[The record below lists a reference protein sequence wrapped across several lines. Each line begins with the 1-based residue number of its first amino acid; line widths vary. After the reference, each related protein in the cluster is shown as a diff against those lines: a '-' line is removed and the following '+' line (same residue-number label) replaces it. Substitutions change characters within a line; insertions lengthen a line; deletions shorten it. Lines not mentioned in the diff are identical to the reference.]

1 MAYKDKTSIPDPN
14 VLRMC
19 RQAAHS
25 PTVATAEAS
34 SIPGYAALYVSVLNL
49 PSVT

>member
-25 PTVATAEAS
+25 PTVAEAS
-34 SIPGYAALYVSVLNL
+34 SILGYAALYVSVLNL